1 MTAVPAITVALVED
15 DASFREAVSVAID
28 AAPGMVPG
36 PVAGSRA
43 EALAMLAG
51 PAPDVMLVDLGLPDG
66 SGLDVI
72 RAASRSWADCEV
84 MVATTVDDE
93 AQVMA
98 CIEAGAS
105 GYLLKDASA
114 ADIVAAIRALHAGGS
129 PISPFIARRLLQR
142 LQGEPLP
149 VGQDSRALLSAREAQ
164 VLRLVARGFSYEEIA
179 EQLAVSRHTVS
190 TFVRRIYS
198 KLEVGSKM
206 EAVNAARRRGL
217 LPD

>member
-1 MTAVPAITVALVED
+1 MTPAPAITVALVED
-15 DASFREAVSVAID
+15 DASFREAVSFAIE
-28 AAPGMVPG
+28 AAPGLQQG
-36 PVAGSRA
+36 PVAVTRS

-51 PAPDVMLVDLGLPDG
+51 PPADVMLVDLGLPDG

-72 RAASRSWADCEV
+72 HAASRRWAECEV
-84 MVATTVDDE
+84 MVATSVGDE
-93 AQVMA
+93 TQVMA

-105 GYLLKDASA
+105 GYLLKDTPA

-142 LQGEPLP
+142 LQADAPPAEP
-149 VGQDSRALLSAREAQ
+149 DSRALLSAREAQ
-164 VLRLVARGFSYEEIA
+164 VLQLVAKGFAYDEIA

>member
-1 MTAVPAITVALVED
+1 MTTASAITVCLVED
-15 DASFREAVSVAID
+15 DASFRDAVSAAIG
-28 AAPGMVPG
+28 AAPDLARG

-43 EALAMLAG
+43 EGLAMLQG
-51 PAPDVMLVDLGLPDG
+51 SPADVMLVDLGLPDG
-66 SGLDVI
+66 SGIDVI
-72 RAASRSWADCEV
+72 RAACRQWTDCQV
-84 MVATTVDDE
+84 MVATAVGHE
-93 AQVMA
+93 AQVIA

-105 GYLLKDASA
+105 GYLLKDMPA

-142 LQGEPLP
+142 MVGDAPP
-149 VGQDSRALLSAREAQ
+149 VEQDSRPLLSEREAQ

-179 EQLAVSRHTVS
+179 GQLGVSRHTVS